1 MIRVGTNIINS
12 GVMETSKNEA
22 PERFTMEMNNIKS
35 EISSMYKSF
44 EIKLKS

>member
-1 MIRVGTNIINS
+1 
-12 GVMETSKNEA
+12 METSKNEA

-44 EIKLKS
+44 EIKLKSQSKEFWFGNTNK